1 MAQNI
6 DLLGAQYPSVPSVLL
21 PKVGG
26 GTASFT
32 DVTDTTATA
41 ADVAEGK
48 TFHLASGAAA
58 VGTASGG
65 GGGDPYPV
73 RNDGK
78 THLWIKVDDLAWP
91 SVDLYFKQS
100 SANGIMVD
108 WGDGTVESAGSS
120 MTVRPSHTYSETG
133 LYEVTLYQASSSAY
147 VNFNTFTTTTNC
159 LMGGTG
165 NEKMNNLGKLM
176 AAELNNFRMTATNAK
191 LVAAP
196 IFRNCIN
203 LEKLTLVGTFTSLRL
218 TSSTNLY
225 SLRSITM
232 PDEVTTFL
240 IFGTGTTEPNLK
252 DCKISSALT
261 TIAAS
266 SFSEC
271 WSLSSIVIPA
281 AVTTI
286 GANAFA
292 NCYSMATITFEPT
305 TPPTVAN
312 ANAWTNLPT
321 TCVIHVPAGT
331 LADYTAAANYP
342 DPATYAYVED
352 AI

>member
-26 GTASFT
+26 GTASFV

-41 ADVAEGK
+41 ADVASGK
-48 TFHLASGAAA
+48 VFYSAAG
-58 VGTASGG
+58 VRSTGTASGG
-65 GGGDPYPV
+65 GGGDDPYPV

-78 THLWIKVDDLAWP
+78 THLWIKVDDLVWP
-91 SVDLYFKQS
+91 SVNLYFKQS
-100 SANGIMVD
+100 TANGIMID

-120 MTVRPSHTYSETG
+120 LTVRPSHTYNATG
-133 LYEVTLYQASSSAY
+133 LYEVVLYQASSSAY
-147 VNFNTFTTTTNC
+147 VNFNTFSSTTNG
-159 LMGGTG
+159 LMGSTA

-176 AAELNNFRMTATNAK
+176 AAELNNFRMTASNAK

-203 LEKLTLVGTFTSLRL
+203 LEKVTLVGTFTSFRL

-240 IFGTGTTEPNLK
+240 IYGTGVMLPNLK
-252 DCKISSALT
+252 DCKISSAIT
-261 TIAAS
+261 AIAAS
-266 SFSEC
+266 TFSEC

-292 NCYSMATITFEPT
+292 NCYSMANITFLPT

-312 ANAWTNLPT
+312 ATAWTNLPT
-321 TCVIHVPAGT
+321 TCVIHVPSGK
-331 LADYTAAANYP
+331 LANYTAAANYP
-342 DPATYAYVED
+342 DPTAYTYVED
-352 AI
+352 

>member
-1 MAQNI
+1 MIFNQTIAQ
-6 DLLGAQYPSVPSVLL
+6 
-21 PKVGG
+21 GG
-26 GTASFT
+26 GITPTGTISIT
-32 DVTDTTATA
+32 QNGTHDVTQYAS
-41 ADVAEGK
+41 AE
-48 TFHLASGAAA
+48 
-58 VGTASGG
+58 VNVASGG
-65 GGGDPYPV
+65 DDPYPV

-100 SANGIMVD
+100 PANGIMVD

-120 MTVRPSHTYSETG
+120 TTVRPSHTYSETG
-133 LYEVTLYQASSSAY
+133 LYEVVLYQASSSAY

-176 AAELNNFRMTATNAK
+176 AAELNNFRVTATNAK

-196 IFRNCIN
+196 IFKNCIN

-261 TIAAS
+261 TIAANT
-266 SFSEC
+266 FSEC

-286 GANAFA
+286 GASAFA
-292 NCYSMATITFEPT
+292 NCYSLATITFEPT
-305 TPPTVAN
+305 TPPTVNDAS
-312 ANAWTNLPT
+312 AWTNLPT
-321 TCVIHVPAGT
+321 TCVIHVPSGT

-342 DPATYAYVED
+342 DPATYTYVED
-352 AI
+352 